1 MYIHGGSGSRAA
13 PLPRRSALPRLS
25 RVHALKP
32 RMPENGK
39 SPSAFP
45 AYHLLPTFFPAS
57 PPLHRQQ
64 RASVAA
70 PWVRLHATRSTQDEE
85 VKVDATMF
93 DGAAVPPP
101 DAPLFRRVES
111 LDHVPRLHLGLIIE
125 ASTATCC
132 TSTRNHVVR
141 KLLRGRRRQRR
152 PGEAA
157 LPREIHDEIGL
168 EFLGNVTGKP
178 YTLHTNIFANGVGSR
193 EKQSSHLLL
202 VVVLIVHIVARLP

>member
-1 MYIHGGSGSRAA
+1 S
-13 PLPRRSALPRLS
+13 LF
-25 RVHALKP
+25 
-32 RMPENGK
+32 
-39 SPSAFP
+39 SAFP
-45 AYHLLPTFFPAS
+45 AYHLFPTFFPAS

-132 TSTRNHVVR
+132 TSTRNHVQA
-141 KLLRGRRRQRR
+141 G
-152 PGEAA
+152 G
-157 LPREIHDEIGL
+157 
-168 EFLGNVTGKP
+168 
-178 YTLHTNIFANGVGSR
+178 
-193 EKQSSHLLL
+193 
-202 VVVLIVHIVARLP
+202 

>member
-1 MYIHGGSGSRAA
+1 
-13 PLPRRSALPRLS
+13 
-25 RVHALKP
+25 
-32 RMPENGK
+32 
-39 SPSAFP
+39 
-45 AYHLLPTFFPAS
+45 
-57 PPLHRQQ
+57 
-64 RASVAA
+64 
-70 PWVRLHATRSTQDEE
+70 
-85 VKVDATMF
+85 MF

-125 ASTATCC
+125 ASTATSSWRLGRG
-132 TSTRNHVVR
+132 ST
-141 KLLRGRRRQRR
+141 RGRRRRRR

-178 YTLHTNIFANGVGSR
+178 YTLHTNIFANGVGGR
-193 EKQSSHLLL
+193 EQQSSHLLL